1 MKNFRLPIL
10 NRALSLHHATKGS
23 ATESM
28 TRPKMMMIPMM
39 VILVAVIVISLL
51 GQTTAVGPFI
61 YTLF

>member
-1 MKNFRLPIL
+1 MRIMRRLGIIGEFFSFL
-10 NRALSLHHATKGS
+10 WEQKLYW
-23 ATESM
+23 
-28 TRPKMMMIPMM
+28 MIPMM